1 MFLYS
6 TVVFTL
12 NLLLQIYRQLF
23 LSHPFGAQKGAKGT
37 AQNKISCHN
46 LCSRIFAG
54 RKFAYSELRLRSL

>member
-6 TVVFTL
+6 TVVFIL

-37 AQNKISCHN
+37 AQTKSVVAP
-46 LCSRIFAG
+46 FA
-54 RKFAYSELRLRSL
+54 REFS